1 MILSGVLGA
10 VPQSGAE
17 EAFVAFGGVITQ
29 YVDSGDSKTYR
40 VHTFRGDGKFYVV
53 SGSIDADILCIAG
66 GGGGG
71 GGHPT
76 ASYYGG
82 GSGGGGGGM
91 RTHTSQTLTAATHT
105 VTVGTGGEGRDSD
118 SYAGNDSSFAISGG
132 STLLSDAGAGGR

>member
-1 MILSGVLGA
+1 MAVGSAKFGLMAAAGA
-10 VPQSGAE
+10 GAG
-17 EAFVAFGGVITQ
+17 AFIAFGGSITQ
-29 YVDSGDSKTYR
+29 YETGGTTYR
-40 VHTFRGDGKFYVV
+40 VHTFRGSGKFVV
-53 SGSIDADILCIAG
+53 SAGTADVDILCIAG

-118 SYAGNDSSFAISGG
+118 SYAGNDS
-132 STLLSDAGAGGR
+132 